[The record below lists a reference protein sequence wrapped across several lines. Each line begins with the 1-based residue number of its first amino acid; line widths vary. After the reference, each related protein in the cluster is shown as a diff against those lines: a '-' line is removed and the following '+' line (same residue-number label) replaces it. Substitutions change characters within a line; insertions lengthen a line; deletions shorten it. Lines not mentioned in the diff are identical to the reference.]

1 MFLTC
6 LFIVCVIALIFGL
19 YFWIRYQGNFAKK
32 LTIWALIAA
41 FLVGGTLGLVKNSC
55 ETNAANLT
63 ETYNELEMYHQTVTN
78 SSNEYIRNHYYN
90 EVQEYNKSYEESL
103 KKSSNIFY
111 SGLYPKDTFKKIS
124 TIDFKLKGDTP

>member
-6 LFIVCVIALIFGL
+6 LFVVCTVALIIGL

-41 FLVGGTLGLVKNSC
+41 FLVGSTLGLVKNSC
-55 ETNAANLT
+55 ETNAENLT
-63 ETYNELEMYHQTVTN
+63 ATYDELKMYYQTVSN

-90 EVQEYNKSYEESL
+90 EVQEYNKNYEESL

-111 SGLYPKDTFKKIS
+111 SGLYPKNTFEEIS

>member
-6 LFIVCVIALIFGL
+6 LFVVCAVALIIGL

-32 LTIWALIAA
+32 LTIWALIAT
-41 FLVGGTLGLVKNSC
+41 FLVGSTLGLVKNSC
-55 ETNAANLT
+55 ETNAENLT
-63 ETYNELEMYHQTVTN
+63 ATYDELKMYYQTVSN

-90 EVQEYNKSYEESL
+90 EVQEYNKNYEESL

-111 SGLYPKDTFKKIS
+111 SGLYPKNTFEEIS